1 MLTTG
6 QYLGST
12 GRLEATVGTF
22 EFTDDHEALRSTV
35 RAFVEETFP
44 EAQVRR
50 LMAAP
55 SALERPVWERMAREL
70 GLQGLVVPEEH
81 GGAGAGPVELAIV
94 LEEFGRRLVPVPF
107 LSTALATIALTGG
120 DRAVTA
126 GYLEAVA
133 EGRVVATVALAE
145 DDGGWDAA
153 GVHCAAVSDDGDG
166 GAGDRGGWRLT
177 GTKSFVP
184 DGMDADL
191 LVVAART
198 PAGVGLFAVDGAAD
212 GVSRSELEVFD
223 LTRRLARVRLDG
235 VAATPLSAP
244 ADTAA
249 FDRFLD
255 AARVAVAAEQAGGA
269 DFTLAM
275 AVGYAKERVQ
285 FGRAIGSFQA
295 IKHLCAD
302 ALVDVESARSAAYY
316 GAWAIAQDSPEVAT
330 VAPLAKA
337 FCSDTFF
344 ATAQT
349 NMQVHGGISFTYEH
363 PAHLYYRRA
372 KSGAQLWGSPRANRD
387 LLATR
392 IGL

>member
-1 MLTTG
+1 
-6 QYLGST
+6 
-12 GRLEATVGTF
+12 VGTF
-22 EFTDDHEALRSTV
+22 EFTEDHEALRSSV
-35 RAFVEETFP
+35 RGFVEEIFP
-44 EAQVRR
+44 EAEVRR
-50 LMAAP
+50 LMAAS

-70 GLQGLVVPEEH
+70 GLQGLIVPEEY
-81 GGAGAGPVELAIV
+81 GGAGAGEVELAIV
-94 LEEFGRRLVPVPF
+94 LEEFGRRLVPAPF
-107 LSTALATIALTGG
+107 LSTALATLALVDG
-120 DRAVTA
+120 DPAVTA
-126 GYLEAVA
+126 DHLAAIA

-145 DDGGWDAA
+145 GDGRWDAP
-153 GVHCAAVSDDGDG
+153 GVRCAAVGGDE
-166 GAGDRGGWRLT
+166 WRLT

-198 PAGVGLFAVDGAAD
+198 EAGVGLFAVDGAAD

-235 VAATPLSAP
+235 VAATPLTVP
-244 ADTAA
+244 ADESS

-255 AARVAVAAEQAGGA
+255 AARIAVAAEQAGGA
-269 DFTLAM
+269 DFALGM

-295 IKHLCAD
+295 IKHMCAD
-302 ALVDVESARSAAYY
+302 AYVDVESARSAAYY
-316 GAWAIAQDSPEVAT
+316 GAWALAADSPEVAT

-337 FCSDTFF
+337 FCSDAFF
-344 ATAQT
+344 ETART

-372 KSGAQLWGSPRANRD
+372 KSGAQLWGSPCAHRD

>member
-1 MLTTG
+1 M
-6 QYLGST
+6 
-12 GRLEATVGTF
+12 GTF
-22 EFTDDHEALRSTV
+22 EFTGDHEALRSTV
-35 RAFVEETFP
+35 RAFVEEAFP

-55 SALERPVWERMAREL
+55 SALERPGWERMAREL
-70 GLQGLVVPEEH
+70 GLQGLVVPEEC

-107 LSTALATIALTGG
+107 LSTALATIALVGG

-145 DDGGWDAA
+145 DGGGWDAA
-153 GVHCAAVSDDGDG
+153 GVRCAAVSGDGDG
-166 GAGDRGGWRLT
+166 DGDGWRLT

-184 DGMDADL
+184 DGLEADL

-198 PAGVGLFAVDGAAD
+198 EAGVGLFAVDGAAD
-212 GVSRSELEVFD
+212 GVSRSALEVFD

-244 ADTAA
+244 AEAAA

-255 AARVAVAAEQAGGA
+255 AARIAVAAEQAGGA
-269 DFTLAM
+269 DFALAM

-295 IKHLCAD
+295 VKHLCAD
-302 ALVDVESARSAAYY
+302 AFVDVESARSAAYY
-316 GAWAIAQDSPEVAT
+316 GAWALAQDSPEVAT

-337 FCSDTFF
+337 FCSEAFF
-344 ATAQT
+344 ATART

-372 KSGAQLWGSPRANRD
+372 RSGAQLWGSPRAHRD